1 MYPKTC
7 ACINTDS
14 TAMVLVETVPLS
26 LPFARTSFLILPQA
40 SQASMDKK
48 ENCSCLCGVSFPT
61 LDLLV
66 EHRSTCDHVQVEAW
80 ERTLE
85 TMTSPGSE
93 CFPCC
98 RVLSLDDVLFNGEM
112 LIYRTY
118 EESVC
123 CSKCRDATI
132 PFPWLKVYRSQL
144 FEELQ
149 KYLHHPVRVL
159 KWLDSGRELESYME

>member
-1 MYPKTC
+1 
-7 ACINTDS
+7 
-14 TAMVLVETVPLS
+14 
-26 LPFARTSFLILPQA
+26 
-40 SQASMDKK
+40 MDKK

-66 EHRSTCDHVQVEAW
+66 EHQSTCDHVQVEAW
-80 ERTLE
+80 EHTLQ

-123 CSKCRDATI
+123 CSKCRDAWYPYEGKALMPRQDVERYLYLRRTTI